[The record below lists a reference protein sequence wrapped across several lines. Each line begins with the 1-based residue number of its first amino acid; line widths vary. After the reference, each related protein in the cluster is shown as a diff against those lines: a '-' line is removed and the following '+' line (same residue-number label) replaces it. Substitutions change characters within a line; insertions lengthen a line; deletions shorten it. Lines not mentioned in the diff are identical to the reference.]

1 MTRFPVLVTEIHSG
15 HDDNG
20 KAMITSDTVLTPANP
35 LDPEGRPPPK
45 GIIPGFTNLYKT
57 DGIPAKAQTPF
68 VDVHGKKIGLVDQSG
83 VFCRIVDFPA
93 TGDTPDDVNIMHR
106 TQSVDFGVVL
116 KGSIK
121 LILDD
126 GVETLMK
133 EGDVCVQRATIH
145 VSSPAYLHL
154 PKNMLIIGHDRH
166 GRISAARIVECCLSS
181 CRRSLW

>member
-1 MTRFPVLVTEIHSG
+1 
-15 HDDNG
+15 
-20 KAMITSDTVLTPANP
+20 LT
-35 LDPEGRPPPK
+35 LRGRPPPK

-68 VDVHGKKIGLVDQSG
+68 VDVHGKKNGLVDQSG
-83 VFCRIVDFPA
+83 VFCRFVDFPV

-121 LILDD
+121 LLLDD
-126 GVETLMK
+126 GVETVME

-145 VSSPAYLHL
+145 AWKNISNENCRMLFVLVPSEPVVNESTGEVLQSTPTTHL
-154 PKNMLIIGHDRH
+154 
-166 GRISAARIVECCLSS
+166 EE
-181 CRRSLW
+181 

>member
-1 MTRFPVLVTEIHSG
+1 MAFPTTRRIVTG

-35 LDPEGRPPPK
+35 LDPEGRPPPN

-57 DGIPAKAQTPF
+57 EGIPAKAQTPF

-145 VSSPAYLHL
+145 AWKNISSENCRMLFVLVPSEPVVNESTGEVFQSTPTTHL
-154 PKNMLIIGHDRH
+154 
-166 GRISAARIVECCLSS
+166 EE
-181 CRRSLW
+181 

>member
-1 MTRFPVLVTEIHSG
+1 
-15 HDDNG
+15 
-20 KAMITSDTVLTPANP
+20 LT
-35 LDPEGRPPPK
+35 LRGRPPPK

-68 VDVHGKKIGLVDQSG
+68 VDVHGKKNGLVDQSG
-83 VFCRIVDFPA
+83 VFCRFVDFPV

-121 LILDD
+121 LLLDD
-126 GVETLMK
+126 GVETVME

-145 VSSPAYLHL
+145 VGSLNYPHL
-154 PKNMLIIGHDRH
+154 LRENILITGHDRH
-166 GRISAARIVECCLSS
+166 GRTSATRTVECCLSS